1 MAICSWRNSC
11 RWVTV
16 FKHDVVHSQYYS
28 LPSRITCRPWRKEV
42 SPPWSIRPLRKQALS
57 QRRLFSDFK
66 GIFWSVSSLLY
77 WTHLSEYSSY
87 DFNSLNLSFSQDNT
101 LWHPSSSVCE
111 AHWPWKFQV
120 QCQRRVHSCS
130 SHSTLSGDISG
141 LSWTLDSSLW
151 SAWVLEFRIYE

>member
-77 WTHLSEYSSY
+77 WMHLSEYSSY
-87 DFNSLNLSFSQDNT
+87 DFNSSNLSFSESHP
-101 LWHPSSSVCE
+101 LASELVSLCGSLALEVPSSMPTWSPFLLF
-111 AHWPWKFQV
+111 ALYSL
-120 QCQRRVHSCS
+120 RRYLWIVLNPGLLALISM
-130 SHSTLSGDISG
+130 STWI
-141 LSWTLDSSLW
+141 
-151 SAWVLEFRIYE
+151 